1 MAAAPRANPADFF
14 SPAEWLTLSA
24 RSRWRGLW
32 LVVHCWGVI
41 ALAMAMGVQW
51 PLTIP
56 LAVLIIGNR
65 QLGLFILMHDAAHGL
80 LHPNRRVNDV
90 VCRWLCSSSLGE
102 YRPYHLQHHR
112 FVQQAEDPDLVLS
125 APFPITRAS
134 LRRKVWRDLSGQTFY
149 KQRIGPFFAAQLC
162 ERAGIRAVTQL
173 HNHTLIASPGMAY
186 HLFAGLPPEWL
197 GLELDPGNQSFDGHE
212 EWNRSARLLGSSLV
226 ALGVKDTGVIRD
238 MGRSDGPDKGWA
250 RYWTPIDNGV
260 TDWHQV
266 VRALQAIDFAGTFVF
281 MPFYAPEEPAEMRR
295 RLREEVAY
303 LRDIVAEVAP

>member
-1 MAAAPRANPADFF
+1 MQICWSLFPKFF
-14 SPAEWLTLSA
+14 SHLSLPALAELV
-24 RSRWRGLW
+24 REVGLDTTN
-32 LVVHCWGVI
+32 LVVRDGFQVTPEYMAEELPLFLRVMRREGLEI
-41 ALAMAMGVQW
+41 RFATTDYTAEALLAKPETLTVLAEAGIRDFRMGHFPDGGGDVRGTLREAREQ
-51 PLTIP
+51 LER
-56 LAVLIIGNR
+56 LA
-65 QLGLFILMHDAAHGL
+65 
-80 LHPNRRVNDV
+80 P
-90 VCRWLCSSSLGE
+90 
-102 YRPYHLQHHR
+102 
-112 FVQQAEDPDLVLS
+112 
-125 APFPITRAS
+125 
-134 LRRKVWRDLSGQTFY
+134 
-149 KQRIGPFFAAQLC
+149 LC